1 MKDNTV
7 EMCMLFDFYGDMLT
21 EKQKQI
27 FDLYY
32 NEDLSLAEIAEI
44 TGITRQGVRDSVV
57 RSEAALR
64 TMEEKTGLISRF
76 HKTNETL
83 SQIHTLIDEFA
94 KSPDFRHI
102 TNVSAD
108 RIRKIWFLSRSD
120 EAEEEK

>member
-7 EMCMLFDFYGDMLT
+7 EMCMLYDFYGDMLT
-21 EKQKQI
+21 DKQKQI

-76 HKTNETL
+76 SRTNELL
-83 SQIHTLIDEFA
+83 SQIHVLVDEFA

-108 RIRKIWFLSRSD
+108 RIRKIWFLSRVD

>member
-1 MKDNTV
+1 MKNQTYR
-7 EMCMLFDFYGDMLT
+7 MTMLYDFYGELLT
-21 EKQKQI
+21 DRQREF

-76 HKTNETL
+76 SRTNELL
-83 SQIHTLIDEFA
+83 SQIHVLVDEFA

-108 RIRKIWFLSRSD
+108 RIRKIWFLSRVD